1 MGLVT
6 KSRNEQKKEEV
17 TTTTYNHRTKQRGE
31 LKKTHLSHPESYT
44 QYRINMK
51 NLLGVSTTTS
61 QNTQSR
67 MMRKTFYT
75 SRQNEKLKRKR
86 QP

>member
-1 MGLVT
+1 VGLVT
-6 KSRNEQKKEEV
+6 KSRKEHKRKE
-17 TTTTYNHRTKQRGE
+17 TTTTYKHRTKQRGE

-51 NLLGVSTTTS
+51 YLLGVSTTTS